1 MKVLNLDHFI
11 LMDAINNLNQ
21 ALFFALLQLKSAYAI
36 AKLRKTG
43 YSKNQF
49 YNEAANMYKEVCTCC
64 IL

>member
-1 MKVLNLDHFI
+1 MALSSMVVI
-11 LMDAINNLNQ
+11 RCLNQ
-21 ALFFALLQLKSAYAI
+21 ILVFALLQLKSAYAI

-49 YNEAANMYKEVCTCC
+49 YKEALNMYKEVYNCY